1 MSLRRAGGNWL
12 FARRPANMS
21 AGNGPSDQGHAAG
34 LWHRRDSNL
43 LQETVKQRACDPD
56 AALITGDQMDQP
68 PPSTSAD
75 PSSLVEVRSYFVR
88 KRNALVT
95 RGQFGPVFMDY
106 YLHVAD
112 HGLRLAESL
121 DVMMKESLIGMVLH
135 LAAKPHNEEHAW
147 TVNFHHPRANFFVTG
162 DNKLATVTGR
172 CFTENVRVLDQQMFF
187 AQQQKV
193 GMPLRQ
199 SAVEFTGGSF
209 LRAVEQFYA
218 QSEQR
223 PGRFFE
229 HGDEDYVFVSAQ
241 PQCDE
246 EWLLNLTEEKVRE
259 LDKNEEL
266 SLLETRAYRWE
277 CGCTPEKLYMALL
290 PHAQRDIDGIFAGME
305 VLKATCPR
313 CARRYFIDR
322 EQLEAWVAA
331 REAV

>member
-1 MSLRRAGGNWL
+1 MPFWPCPWQSEPRFTLMQR
-12 FARRPANMS
+12 S
-21 AGNGPSDQGHAAG
+21 ACGVG
-34 LWHRRDSNL
+34 
-43 LQETVKQRACDPD
+43 
-56 AALITGDQMDQP
+56 AALITAGPMDQP
-68 PPSTSAD
+68 PSFTSTD

-95 RGQFGPVFMDY
+95 RGQFGPMFMDY

-121 DVMMKESLIGMVLH
+121 DGMMKEALVGMALH

-147 TVNFHHPRANFFVTG
+147 TVNYHHPRANFFVTG

-193 GMPLRQ
+193 AMPLRQ
-199 SAVEFTGGSF
+199 SAVEFTGSSF
-209 LRAVEQFYA
+209 LRAVEQFYT

-223 PGRFFE
+223 MGRFFE

-246 EWLLNLTEEKVRE
+246 EWLLNLTDEKVRE

-277 CGCTPEKLYMALL
+277 CGCTPEKLYTALL
-290 PHAQRDIDGIFAGME
+290 PHAQRDMDGIFAGME

-331 REAV
+331 REDI